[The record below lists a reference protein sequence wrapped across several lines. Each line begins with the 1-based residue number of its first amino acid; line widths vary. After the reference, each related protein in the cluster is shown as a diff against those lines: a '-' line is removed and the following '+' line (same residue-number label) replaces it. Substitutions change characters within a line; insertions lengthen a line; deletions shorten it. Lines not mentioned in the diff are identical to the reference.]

1 MTLEF
6 CLLACGCPS
15 ASTAY
20 LPPPSENG
28 NVNTPNRTHINSKDC
43 FTPHWGAKEN
53 KQTNKQKKKENSAFW
68 LKKICVRF
76 FRGGYTA
83 RGAKPRA
90 PLPLRSSHKSKHLL
104 PHVVSLRRSETFL
117 QLRRYSHQP
126 EVVATTFTSVT
137 DGRVHRR
144 RTLLQK
150 TPQKRTTRRFQTSST
165 P

>member
-6 CLLACGCPS
+6 CLLVCLRLPVGVDSLLVALWRPLKMAMSILPTGHIQTAKI
-15 ASTAY
+15 ASPLTG
-20 LPPPSENG
+20 E
-28 NVNTPNRTHINSKDC
+28 RK
-43 FTPHWGAKEN
+43 K
-53 KQTNKQKKKENSAFW
+53 TNKKKNSAFW
-68 LKKICVRF
+68 LKKICVRI
-76 FRGGYTA
+76 FRGEYTA

-104 PHVVSLRRSETFL
+104 PHVVSLRRSEAFL
-117 QLRRYSHQP
+117 QLRRHSHPP
-126 EVVATTFTSVT
+126 EVVATTVTSVT

-150 TPQKRTTRRFQTSST
+150 TPQKRTTRRFQTSSA